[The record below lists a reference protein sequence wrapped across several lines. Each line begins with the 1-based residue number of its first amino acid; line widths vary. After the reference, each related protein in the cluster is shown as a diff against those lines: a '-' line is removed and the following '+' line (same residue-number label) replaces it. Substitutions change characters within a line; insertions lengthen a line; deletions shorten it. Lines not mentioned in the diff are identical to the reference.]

1 MSAARINQANGRLKA
16 ARVGLK
22 IEQIGDRL
30 YLRGTLP
37 PKPNSGKTKPYQQR
51 IALGVL
57 ANPAGI
63 SFAEREAH
71 RIGVLLAT
79 KQFNWAEF
87 ERGKAE
93 TIADWIGRFQ
103 EDYFATRERNDKTET
118 TWEGDYLKVLRKLPP
133 EAPLSSELLLEAILA
148 TPPDTKTRKRT
159 CMVLGALAKFA
170 NLDLDVSR
178 YSGSYSPKSTAP
190 RDIPDDCLIA
200 QCYYQLENPA
210 WRWVYGMLA
219 TYGLRPHEVFR
230 LNFEKLG
237 RGDMVLDVLENTKT
251 GFRRVW
257 PCYPEWFEEFRLS
270 QVQLPPINT
279 KRPNLAVGR
288 ACSQYLSAKLPFRP
302 YDLRHAWA
310 VRTLAF
316 GLDLSLAAQQM
327 GHSVQV
333 HCATYHRW
341 ITERHHQAAFEA
353 LMLRADRPRAPK
365 AQCNN

>member
-1 MSAARINQANGRLKA
+1 M
-16 ARVGLK
+16 
-22 IEQIGDRL
+22 
-30 YLRGTLP
+30 
-37 PKPNSGKTKPYQQR
+37 
-51 IALGVL
+51 
-57 ANPAGI
+57 
-63 SFAEREAH
+63 
-71 RIGVLLAT
+71 
-79 KQFNWAEF
+79 
-87 ERGKAE
+87 
-93 TIADWIGRFQ
+93 
-103 EDYFATRERNDKTET
+103 
-118 TWEGDYLKVLRKLPP
+118 
-133 EAPLSSELLLEAILA
+133 SSEVLLEAILA

-159 CMVLGALAKFA
+159 CMVLGALARFA

-190 RDIPDDCLIA
+190 RDLPEDA
-200 QCYYQLENPA
+200 QIVEWFYRLEHPA

-219 TYGLRPHEVFR
+219 TYGLRPHEAFR
-230 LNFEKLG
+230 LNFERLSQG
-237 RGDMVLDVLENTKT
+237 ERILEVLENTKT

-257 PCYPEWFEEFRLS
+257 PCYPEWFDEFQLS

-333 HCATYHRW
+333 HCQTYHRW
-341 ITERHHQAAFEA
+341 ITEKHHQAAFEA
-353 LMLRADRPRAPK
+353 LMLRVDRPMPPK
-365 AQCNN
+365 IVLDK